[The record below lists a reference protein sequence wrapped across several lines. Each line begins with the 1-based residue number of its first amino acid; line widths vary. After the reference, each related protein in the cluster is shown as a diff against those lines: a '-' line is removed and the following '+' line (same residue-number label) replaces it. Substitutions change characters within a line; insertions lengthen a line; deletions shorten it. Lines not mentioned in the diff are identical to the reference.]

1 MDVLAM
7 DKKNMENKI
16 QVIQDLLKN
25 EQNPKIKKLIELLI
39 QDVKQLNKSK
49 DIG

>member
-7 DKKNMENKI
+7 DKKKFRI
-16 QVIQDLLKN
+16 IQDLLKN
-25 EQNPKIKKLIELLI
+25 EKNPKIKKLIELLI

>member
-1 MDVLAM
+1 
-7 DKKNMENKI
+7 MENKI
-16 QVIQDLLKN
+16 QFIQDLLKK

>member
-7 DKKNMENKI
+7 DKKKFRII
-16 QVIQDLLKN
+16 QELLKN

>member
-7 DKKNMENKI
+7 DKNKFRI
-16 QVIQDLLKN
+16 IQDLLKN

-39 QDVKQLNKSK
+39 QDVKQFNKSK